1 MDVSLRG
8 SMTMRSWPHLKL
20 HFVTTDNN
28 RQANSQPSFAV
39 EVSMLSITK
48 RISWMGHRICGKVA
62 AAMQRDSISHIS
74 RLRSRRLI
82 DIRVYAAV
90 FALAAFVISAYAVV
104 PFPASAE
111 SSQSDLER
119 DEADLLREIEAAQ
132 KREAEIAR
140 REAERNAVRARR
152 VAEKQRRIAEE
163 NQARKRAKEETIQTQ
178 IAREIELQD
187 EMLRRRDRNETAQ
200 TRDVLGAH
208 ADSMGG
214 NFIGDTQAALA
225 PEEPELRDL
234 PRAIFG
240 EKSITIGANTPGFD
254 NKKKRKLIKLTLD
267 ADGDGKPEVVRFVD
281 RKTDVLVRQEEDRDY
296 DGRIDSVLRFARGE
310 LSARE
315 IDTNND
321 GRPDIWERYKSGRQV
336 ERNLDRD
343 YNGTPDAFYEFEGKF
358 LARERHDADND
369 GKVDLWIKYKAG
381 RRALAEED
389 RDRDGRVD
397 SWTRYGLVDGRE
409 SVTRIELDK
418 SGRGFADTFDSFEA
432 NNGKSTIARREED
445 LDGDGEIDIVSI
457 YRHGKLIRREIL
469 KPEVVNL

>member
-1 MDVSLRG
+1 
-8 SMTMRSWPHLKL
+8 MTA
-20 HFVTTDNN
+20 FVTALCNY
-28 RQANSQPSFAV
+28 RQVNFQPSFV
-39 EVSMLSITK
+39 VRVSMLSITK
-48 RISWMGHRICGKVA
+48 RISWMGHGICGKVPA
-62 AAMQRDSISHIS
+62 VMQRNSTSHIS
-74 RLRSRRLI
+74 RLRSRSLI
-82 DIRVYAAV
+82 EFRVYAAA
-90 FALAAFVISAYAVV
+90 FALAAVVISSYAVV
-104 PFPASAE
+104 PFAASAE
-111 SSQSDLER
+111 SSLSDLER
-119 DEADLLREIEAAQ
+119 AEADLLREIDAAQ
-132 KREAEIAR
+132 QREAETAR
-140 REAERNAVRARR
+140 REAARDAMRAQRI
-152 VAEKQRRIAEE
+152 AEKQRRIAEE

-208 ADSMGG
+208 ADSIGG
-214 NFIGDTQAALA
+214 DFIGDTQAALA

-234 PRAIFG
+234 PRAIFS

-296 DGRIDSVLRFARGE
+296 DGRTDSVLRFARGE
-310 LSARE
+310 LAARE

-321 GRPDIWERYKSGRQV
+321 GRPDIWEQYKNGRQV

-343 YNGTPDAFYEFEGKF
+343 YTGTPDAFYEFEGKY

-369 GKVDLWIKYKAG
+369 GKIDLWIKYKAG
-381 RRALAEED
+381 RRALSEED

-409 SVTRIELDK
+409 TVTRIELDK
-418 SGRGFADTFDSFEA
+418 SGRGFADTFESFEA
-432 NNGKSTIARREED
+432 NNGKNTIVRREED

-457 YRHGKLIRREIL
+457 YRLGKLVRREIL

>member
-1 MDVSLRG
+1 
-8 SMTMRSWPHLKL
+8 MRSWPHLKL

-28 RQANSQPSFAV
+28 RQENSQPSFAV
-39 EVSMLSITK
+39 EVSMLPITK
-48 RISWMGHRICGKVA
+48 RNSWMGHRICGKVA
-62 AAMQRDSISHIS
+62 ATMQRDSTSHMS
-74 RLRSRRLI
+74 RLRSHRLI
-82 DIRVYAAV
+82 DLRVYAAV
-90 FALAAFVISAYAVV
+90 FALTAFAISVYAVV

-119 DEADLLREIEAAQ
+119 AEADLLQEIEDAQ

-140 REAERNAVRARR
+140 RETEQDAVRAQRI
-152 VAEKQRRIAEE
+152 AEKQRRVTAENE
-163 NQARKRAKEETIQTQ
+163 ARRRAKEETVQSK

-187 EMLRRRDRNETAQ
+187 EMLRRRDRNESAQ
-200 TRDVLGAH
+200 SRDLLGAH
-208 ADSMGG
+208 ADSLGAD
-214 NFIGDTQAALA
+214 FIGDTKAELA

-234 PRAIFG
+234 PRAIFS

-254 NKKKRKLIKLTLD
+254 NKKKRKLTKLSLD
-267 ADGDGKPEVVRFVD
+267 ADGDGKPEVVRFID
-281 RKTDVLVRQEEDRDY
+281 RKSDVMVRQEEDRDY
-296 DGRIDSVLRFARGE
+296 DGKTDSVLRFARGK

-321 GRPDIWERYKSGRQV
+321 GLPDIWERYQSGRQV

-343 YNGTPDAFYEFEGKF
+343 YNGTPDAFYEFEGKY

-381 RRALAEED
+381 RRASAEED

-397 SWTRYGLVDGRE
+397 SWTRYAFVGGRE
-409 SVTRIELDK
+409 AITHIELDK
-418 SGRGFADTFDSFEA
+418 SGRGFADTFESFEA

>member
-1 MDVSLRG
+1 
-8 SMTMRSWPHLKL
+8 MRSWPHLKL

>member
-8 SMTMRSWPHLKL
+8 PMTMRSWPHLKL

-28 RQANSQPSFAV
+28 RQANSQSRFAV

-48 RISWMGHRICGKVA
+48 RISWMSHRICGKVA
-62 AAMQRDSISHIS
+62 AAMQRDSISQIS

-82 DIRVYAAV
+82 DIRVYAAA
-90 FALAAFVISAYAVV
+90 FALAAFVISVYAVV
-104 PFPASAE
+104 PFQASAE
-111 SSQSDLER
+111 SSQSDFER

-140 REAERNAVRARR
+140 REAERDAVRARR
-152 VAEKQRRIAEE
+152 IAEKQRRVTLE
-163 NQARKRAKEETIQTQ
+163 NEARRRVKEETVQSK

-187 EMLRRRDRNETAQ
+187 EMLRRRDRNESAQ
-200 TRDVLGAH
+200 SRDLLGAH
-208 ADSMGG
+208 ADSLGAD
-214 NFIGDTQAALA
+214 FIGDTKAELA

-234 PRAIFG
+234 PRAIFSK
-240 EKSITIGANTPGFD
+240 KSITIGANTPGFD
-254 NKKKRKLIKLTLD
+254 NKKKRKLTKLSLD
-267 ADGDGKPEVVRFVD
+267 ADGDGKPEVVH

-296 DGRIDSVLRFARGE
+296 DGRTDSVLRFARGE

-321 GRPDIWERYKSGRQV
+321 GLPDIWEQYKNGRQV

-343 YNGTPDAFYEFEGKF
+343 YNGIPDAFYEFEGKY

-381 RRALAEED
+381 RRASAEED

-409 SVTRIELDK
+409 AVTRIELDE
-418 SGRGFADTFDSFEA
+418 SGRGFADTFESFEA